1 MPLASFCSSAR
12 SSASFLRHWHEQ
24 RRHAPTR
31 FRFRC
36 MPLLR
41 MTRDWLRGEQ
51 EEHFDS
57 PGSTLT
63 DVAAELAKHDR
74 HPFVRVR
81 IAIAAPHI
89 QSKGAHTIMQSC
101 TRPVRQCD
109 HGASKLNDLAHA
121 VAVWTYLS
129 ATAFSAAA
137 RPCSKSACFSL
148 AAGFASPWS
157 E

>member
-1 MPLASFCSSAR
+1 
-12 SSASFLRHWHEQ
+12 
-24 RRHAPTR
+24 
-31 FRFRC
+31 

-41 MTRDWLRGEQ
+41 MTRDWLRGE

-89 QSKGAHTIMQSC
+89 QSKGAH
-101 TRPVRQCD
+101 R
-109 HGASKLNDLAHA
+109 HNHAHA
-121 VAVWTYLS
+121 QSDS
-129 ATAFSAAA
+129 AIMVQAN
-137 RPCSKSACFSL
+137 
-148 AAGFASPWS
+148 
-157 E
+157 